1 MTENSHIDEY
11 RAQAAKLETLSR
23 LAVRQFLGTRPE
35 GDPRVDYLA
44 GLEAFKN
51 LATAQIAA
59 LTSMVTALLGDN
71 VETLRKTGLAE
82 LQGQI
87 ESMEKELAVIGW
99 DAEGNP
105 LFDLPAMA
113 AKTQGWPE

>member
-1 MTENSHIDEY
+1 MSENTHQDEY
-11 RAQAAKLETLSR
+11 RAWAAKLETLSR

-51 LATAQIAA
+51 VATAQIAA
-59 LTSMVTALLGDN
+59 LTMIVTTLLGDN
-71 VETLRKTGLAE
+71 VETLRKAGLAE

-87 ESMEKELAVIGW
+87 ESMEKDLAVTGW
-99 DAEGNP
+99 DGDGNP
-105 LFDLPAMA
+105 LFDLPASRELT
-113 AKTQGWPE
+113 KGWPE